1 MNRQFDGTKNF
12 EAKDSNYPM
21 PLAALANGCSDVR
34 ISKRVAQ
41 EWIIH
46 QQTVVHQ
53 GTVHYLEMV
62 YTGVGTYLVR
72 RADRDWRLTQMVKAF
87 IER

>member
-12 EAKDSNYPM
+12 DAKDSNYPM

-34 ISKRVAQ
+34 ISKCVAQ

-46 QQTVVHQ
+46 QQTVVYQ
-53 GTVHYLEMV
+53 STVHYLILA
-62 YTGVGTYLVR
+62 YTGIGTYLVR
-72 RADRDWRLTQMVKAF
+72 RADVRHRRTELQK
-87 IER
+87 